1 MSTAR
6 SSRLTVDAKDISM
19 TTGSIVALT
28 GPEQVQLKSFEV
40 PEPEPGAVVLRVR
53 RANVCGSD
61 IHQFHYESPSLR
73 EAGLGHEFVGEIAA
87 LGEGVTTDYAGE
99 PVAVG
104 DRVVPVYF
112 LQCHH
117 CAACLRSEFSSCANS
132 LAAWSRNPELA
143 PHFSAGYA
151 THYYVQPGQH
161 FYRVPDEV
169 DDASVAG
176 ANCGLAQMIFVLDKA
191 GLGAGE
197 TLVVQG
203 AGGLGLYAAAVGRE
217 RGAHVVVIDGVKD
230 RLDLAREFGA
240 DDVIDLTDHATP
252 ADRAQAVRDL
262 TGNVGADLVLEVT
275 GHPAAFSEAIEI
287 ARVGGRIASVGNLN
301 GEAEISLVPGL
312 VTRKSLTI
320 RGVLRYDPWYLH
332 RAVQFLSRRAGLH
345 PFGELAGVTYSL
357 DHALDALRD
366 GESRSVARAAIV
378 P

>member
-1 MSTAR
+1 
-6 SSRLTVDAKDISM
+6 M

-28 GPEQVQLKSFEV
+28 GPEQVELKSFEL
-40 PEPEPGAVVLRVR
+40 PDPEPGALLLRVT

-61 IHQFHYESPSLR
+61 IHQFHYESPALR
-73 EAGLGHEFVGEIAA
+73 EAGLGHEFVGEVAA

-117 CAACLRSEFSSCANS
+117 CSACLRAEFSSCANS

-143 PHFSAGYA
+143 PHFTSGFA
-151 THYYVQPGQH
+151 THYYVHPGQH
-161 FYRVPDEV
+161 FYKVPDEV

-176 ANCGLAQMIFVLDKA
+176 ANCGLAQMLFVLDKS
-191 GLGAGE
+191 GLVAGE

-203 AGGLGLYAAAVGRE
+203 AGGLGLYAAAVARE
-217 RGAHVVVIDGVKD
+217 RGAHVIVIDGVKD
-230 RLDLAREFGA
+230 RLDLARDFGA
-240 DDVIDLTDHATP
+240 DAVIDLNAHPTS

-262 TGNVGADLVLEVT
+262 TGGVGADLVLEVT

-287 ARVGGRIASVGNLN
+287 ARVGGRVASVGNLN

-332 RAVQFLSRRAGLH
+332 RAVQFLRRRAGLH
-345 PFGELAGVTYSL
+345 PFGELAGATY
-357 DHALDALRD
+357 ALEDAVAALRD
-366 GESRSVARAAIV
+366 GESRSVARAAII